1 MNRPTEFGALLA
13 GLRKRAGLTQVDL
26 ADVVGL
32 SRTNI
37 IKWEGGSKP
46 PRRAVCDQLAEALGV
61 SPDMLWRVAAWER
74 IGADERL
81 VVEAKFRRLRALA
94 AVSHDDADV
103 DAELSLSSIKGMLK
117 ALHPDILPGLLNV
130 LRALPSGAA
139 LSGVS
144 HKELVQ
150 ELSRVVEMIE
160 DWPPAATYT
169 AINSCLQLIESVAA
183 IRVQAVR
190 RS

>member
-1 MNRPTEFGALLA
+1 MNTPTGFAALLTE
-13 GLRKRAGLTQVDL
+13 LRKRAGLTQVDL

-32 SRTNI
+32 SRGSVV
-37 IKWEGGSKP
+37 KWETGSKP
-46 PRRAVCDQLAEALGV
+46 PRRAVCDQLAEALRV

-74 IGADERL
+74 LGADERL

-94 AVSHDDADV
+94 AVSADDADV
-103 DAELSLSSIKGMLK
+103 DAELSLSSIKGMLE

-183 IRVQAVR
+183 IRAQAVR